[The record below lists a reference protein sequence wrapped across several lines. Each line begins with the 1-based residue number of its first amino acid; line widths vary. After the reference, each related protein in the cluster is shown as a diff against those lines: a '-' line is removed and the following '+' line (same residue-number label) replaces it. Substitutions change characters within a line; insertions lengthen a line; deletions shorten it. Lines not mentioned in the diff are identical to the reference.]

1 LLVFT
6 SPVQARPHEGKTEH
20 WVSAWGSAQM
30 VPDTNNALTPEQW
43 RDTSLRQIVRLSLP
57 AHTLRIRVSNV
68 FGTAPLLLS
77 SASVGLARQLGTP
90 DLQPGTAH
98 PLRFNGET
106 TVRIPAGGEY
116 LSDPVEMKVSAGAD
130 LAVSMHFLGEPSRQT
145 GHPGSRSNSFIVS
158 GDQVMAEQWTAAQ
171 MVTRWYSLADVEV
184 MAPRKV
190 GAVVA
195 VGDSI
200 TDGYGVKPDANT
212 RWTDFLFQRM
222 QREHAAPMGIVN
234 VGIGG
239 GRLLQD
245 GLGPNL
251 VSRFERDVLGR
262 TGVTHAILLIG
273 VNDFGVPIRNNE
285 NSPEQRAQLLADIK
299 LGMKQ
304 LVERSHAHGI
314 CLIGGTMT
322 PYKASDYY
330 HPTDLNEADR
340 QDLNAWIRNS
350 KTFDA
355 VADFD
360 AATRDAD
367 HPELFAK
374 SAETLDGLHPGV
386 GGQRLIAEAV
396 PLKALR
402 TCKWNNRP

>member
-1 LLVFT
+1 
-6 SPVQARPHEGKTEH
+6 
-20 WVSAWGSAQM
+20 M

-90 DLQPGTAH
+90 DLQAGTVQALH
-98 PLRFNGET
+98 FNGET
-106 TVRIPAGGEY
+106 AVRIPAGGEY
-116 LSDPVEMKVSAGAD
+116 LSDPVDMKLGAGAD

-145 GHPGSRSNSFIVS
+145 GHPGSRSTSFIVS
-158 GDQVMAEQWTAAQ
+158 GDQVMAEQWSASQ
-171 MVTRWYSLADVEV
+171 VVTRWYSLADVEV
-184 MAPRKV
+184 MAPGKV

-222 QREHAAPMGIVN
+222 QREHAPPMGIVN

-262 TGVTHAILLIG
+262 AGVTHAILLIG

-304 LVERSHAHGI
+304 LVERAHSHGI
-314 CLIGGTMT
+314 CLVGGTMT

-402 TCKWNNRP
+402 TCKWNRP